1 MLVLSATVQDSCQSG
16 GAGSSFLTH
25 YFVKLFCMAC
35 GSAVQGA
42 LMESRR
48 TCRQVRRDNELST
61 VVTIPSEAPVRGRKG
76 THEAA
81 QGGAAIAAEVKVFST
96 FAARAIMEDLVPK
109 FEKASGH
116 KVTSSIANTGGILK
130 RIQDGD
136 ISDRNCFCWGLALP
150 IYYGIGPAQE
160 SHNRAQ

>member
-1 MLVLSATVQDSCQSG
+1 MSNRNRFTVATISWSSALVFA
-16 GAGSSFLTH
+16 F
-25 YFVKLFCMAC
+25 
-35 GSAVQGA
+35 
-42 LMESRR
+42 
-48 TCRQVRRDNELST
+48 
-61 VVTIPSEAPVRGRKG
+61 
-76 THEAA
+76 AA

-96 FAARAIMEDLVPK
+96 FATRAIMEDLVPK